1 MPRNNPQQPTPTR
14 VEEGQFIAHA
24 PFWVNEG
31 AAATTATAPQ
41 VTFTWDPAEIQR
53 MVAAATTEVRQT
65 EVRQVAQQR
74 IQQQIEPFPP
84 TPEVLGAAEDI
95 ATWDEE
101 EPDDEDEE
109 EEIPRPWEAIP
120 DTVSTQQEHELEM
133 AEAKTK
139 GFNNAIESY
148 NYNGCIPS
156 LVPKTDE
163 EIYPARYAQTERGQ
177 EIRMATI
184 QGYRMGE
191 AAIKKGTEKTK
202 TKSKLNLP

>member
-1 MPRNNPQQPTPTR
+1 MPRNNPQQPTLTR
-14 VEEGQFIAHA
+14 VGEGQFITNA
-24 PFWVNEG
+24 PIWANE
-31 AAATTATAPQ
+31 AATATAAPQ
-41 VTFTWDPAEIQR
+41 VAFTWDPAEIQR
-53 MVAAATTEVRQT
+53 MIATATTEVRQ
-65 EVRQVAQQR
+65 EAQQR